1 MLAILISASI
11 LFLSFEL
18 LHTEALP
25 EGILQNSNL
34 TSENQIPN
42 SLHKEK
48 ECRCTY
54 PAKETINL
62 TELPLRVLKRS
73 CGGCCCCCR
82 PCCCCCNNCGC
93 CNCCNPCCCNCCGE
107 CQCIKWAPC
116 CCRPC
121 CCGCTGYGRKMKK
134 FRRSAPQINQKT
146 PKCSDKNSTNST
158 DISDKMNKRSCC
170 CCNCCNCCCCVI
182 PAHSEL

>member
-73 CGGCCCCCR
+73 CGGCCCCC
-82 PCCCCCNNCGC
+82 GFSFLLKIVV
-93 CNCCNPCCCNCCGE
+93 G
-107 CQCIKWAPC
+107 
-116 CCRPC
+116 
-121 CCGCTGYGRKMKK
+121 
-134 FRRSAPQINQKT
+134 
-146 PKCSDKNSTNST
+146 
-158 DISDKMNKRSCC
+158 
-170 CCNCCNCCCCVI
+170 
-182 PAHSEL
+182 

>member
-1 MLAILISASI
+1 MELVIEPYRINDAIMLAILISASI

-54 PAKETINL
+54 PAEKTNNL
-62 TELPLRVLKRS
+62 TKLPLRVGPVVVVAIIVNVSVVDLVVVD
-73 CGGCCCCCR
+73 
-82 PCCCCCNNCGC
+82 
-93 CNCCNPCCCNCCGE
+93 
-107 CQCIKWAPC
+107 ALD
-116 CCRPC
+116 
-121 CCGCTGYGRKMKK
+121 M
-134 FRRSAPQINQKT
+134 A
-146 PKCSDKNSTNST
+146 
-158 DISDKMNKRSCC
+158 
-170 CCNCCNCCCCVI
+170 
-182 PAHSEL
+182 